1 MSKKDKL
8 TLEQEKELIKLSA
21 EIEAEAIKMK
31 MDYEENP
38 SHESG
43 SVVHIHQE
51 SSLLKNED
59 EKYHLAASI
68 QKTIKEILYEVSC
81 ALKIQIRQPKNFT
94 FDKTDYSKSIKVELI
109 SKKWW
114 NF

>member
-43 SVVHIHQE
+43 SVVYIHQE
-51 SSLLKNED
+51 SSLLEDED
-59 EKYHLAASI
+59 EKLGDKALVSSSQI
-68 QKTIKEILYEVSC
+68 LNKEI
-81 ALKIQIRQPKNFT
+81 KKQKN
-94 FDKTDYSKSIKVELI
+94 
-109 SKKWW
+109 KKGEK
-114 NF
+114 